1 MRRGLIILLALVM
14 GIGTLVVLERLRP
27 PPPEVAQPLSADIAH
42 VLVYGLDLPRG
53 SEIDEGSLRWQQQLR
68 SAVPVDAITSP
79 VADAPFPE
87 TIVGKPVRR
96 DTLAGEWV
104 RPGDLLERGAGFMAL
119 TLTPG
124 MRAVGLSV
132 TDQKLAGGFILPE
145 DRIDLIH
152 TVTGDF
158 DGDGRQ
164 GGFSQTF
171 LENIRVLAIGERPTS
186 RTTFQTA
193 EEQAAAAQQ
202 TNEIVM
208 KGETITLEMTDEEAE
223 ILFSA
228 LASGQVSLALRAIED
243 HGPSRILSI
252 AGFERAAP
260 GQAPTSPAP
269 TSPAPTG
276 TAPTGTAPPGSD
288 QGGTTDAA
296 LVQNTASAQQAVRII
311 SGGGTSFVDVPRA
324 LQPEV
329 SGPAP

>member
-1 MRRGLIILLALVM
+1 MRRSLIILLALVT

-27 PPPEVAQPLSADIAH
+27 PPPEVVQPLSAEILH
-42 VLVYGLDLPRG
+42 VLVYGVDLPRG
-53 SEIDEGSLRWQQQLR
+53 SEIDGASLRWQQQLR
-68 SAVPVDAITSP
+68 SAVPVDAVTSP

-87 TIVGKPVRR
+87 TILGKPIRR
-96 DTLAGEWV
+96 DTMAGEWV
-104 RPGDLLERGAGFMAL
+104 RPDDLLESGAGFMAL

-124 MRAVGLSV
+124 TRAVGLSV

-202 TNEIVM
+202 KNEIVM
-208 KGETITLEMTDEEAE
+208 KGETITLEMTDVEAE

-228 LASGQVSLALRAIED
+228 LASGQVSLALRAIDD

-252 AGFERAAP
+252 AGFETTAP
-260 GQAPTSPAP
+260 GQAPDDAAPANAASESP
-269 TSPAPTG
+269 
-276 TAPTGTAPPGSD
+276 TAPGTD
-288 QGGTTDAA
+288 QNGPDAA
-296 LVQNTASAQQAVRII
+296 LAQGTAVAQQAVRII

-324 LQPEV
+324 LRPEP

>member
-1 MRRGLIILLALVM
+1 MRRSLIVLLALAT

-27 PPPEVAQPLSADIAH
+27 PPAEVVEPLSAEILH

-53 SEIDEGSLRWQQQLR
+53 SEIDESSLRWQQQLR
-68 SAVPVDAITSP
+68 SAVPVDAVTSP
-79 VADAPFPE
+79 VAEAPFPE
-87 TIVGKPVRR
+87 TIVGKPIRR
-96 DTLAGEWV
+96 DAMAGEWV

-124 MRAVGLSV
+124 TRAVGLSV

-171 LENIRVLAIGERPTS
+171 LENIRVLAIGPRPTS

-202 TNEIVM
+202 TNDIVM

-228 LASGQVSLALRAIED
+228 LASGQVSLALRAIDD

-252 AGFERAAP
+252 AGFETTAP
-260 GQAPTSPAP
+260 GQAPADSASATATPDSPTAM
-269 TSPAPTG
+269 G
-276 TAPTGTAPPGSD
+276 TD
-288 QGGTTDAA
+288 QNEPDAA
-296 LVQNTASAQQAVRII
+296 LAQSTTVAQQAVRII

-324 LQPEV
+324 RMPEP